1 MVDKSNEYGYVGPIP
16 TQGIL
21 ENSGIFEV
29 SDVLD
34 LLNSNQFTL
43 QAHPFELLNI
53 AGGGGATGTF
63 SGGSGNLGGGGGAGG
78 YRNSY
83 DTETSGGSTSTEAK
97 IGVVIGQSYTVTVGG
112 GGTGGGN
119 NTGGGGQFDGYN
131 GSDSIFGSH
140 TATKGGGGTY
150 NITSPFPNAGTVG
163 SSGGALKTRTSY
175 TPEQTLATP
184 TQGTLGSAGNGSSGG
199 GGGGAGTAGTPG
211 SQGAGLASSITGSSV
226 TRAAGGDSG
235 SGGTNSGNSASANT
249 GTGGNGSSY
258 NSSGYGSRKG
268 GNGGSGI
275 VIIRYPNT
283 FTITVG
289 GGLTSSTTT
298 DGTDKITTFTAGTDT
313 VSWA

>member
-16 TQGIL
+16 TQTNL
-21 ENSGIFEV
+21 VNSGIFEV
-29 SDVLD
+29 NDVID
-34 LLNSNQFTL
+34 LLNAGDYTL
-43 QAHPFELLNI
+43 QAHPFEVLNI
-53 AGGGGATGTF
+53 AGAGGATGTF

-83 DTETSGGSTSTEAK
+83 DTENSGGTTATETK
-97 IGVVIGQSYTVTVGG
+97 VGVVIGQSYTVTVGG

-119 NTGGGGQFDGYN
+119 NSGSGGQFDGYN
-131 GSDSIFGSH
+131 GSDSVFGSH
-140 TATKGGGGTY
+140 TATKGGGGVY

-184 TQGTLGSAGNGSSGG
+184 TQGTLGSPGNGSSGG
-199 GGGGAGTAGTPG
+199 GGGGAGTAGGFG
-211 SQGAGLASSITGSSV
+211 SAGAGLSSSITGSAV
-226 TRAAGGDSG
+226 TRASGGSPG
-235 SGGTNSGNSASANT
+235 GGGTNSGNSASANT
-249 GTGGNGSSY
+249 GSGGNGSSY
-258 NSSGYGSRKG
+258 NSNAYGSRKG

-313 VSWA
+313 VSWS